1 MEVRYKLLLSKSFYC
16 RIEEQAA
23 RDRLETIFNYS
34 FELHS
39 HLNKTILENVTYI
52 LSEIEAWTF
61 NETIVNNTNINQ
73 TLLDIKTALQNI
85 SMSVASTTMVS
96 TYSDVRHL
104 VMEVGEFITRNNISL
119 ELNEETGTTLLNE
132 IEAVLDTLENL
143 TSNIQATD
151 QSMTAVA
158 DVLANLTNVADQALE
173 DFLLANDSYN
183 GAKNYSSRMD
193 KVIPSFV
200 ICTNNGSWLVEGNPR
215 CEGEQSFKTLYVVK
229 TLQIDGRFVILFN
242 CAFNNSNTMP
252 KYLFFCVLLGI
263 IRYGNNATMVT

>member
-1 MEVRYKLLLSKSFYC
+1 MEVQIVFEQIFFF

-23 RDRLETIFNYS
+23 RDRLETIFNNS

-39 HLNKTILENVTYI
+39 HLNKTIIENVTYI
-52 LSEIEAWTF
+52 LSEIEAF

-85 SMSVASTTMVS
+85 SMSVASTTLVS
-96 TYSDVRHL
+96 TNSDIRHW
-104 VMEVGEFITRNNISL
+104 VMEVDDFIIQHNISL
-119 ELNEETGTTLLNE
+119 ELNEKTGTTLLNE
-132 IEAVLDTLENL
+132 IEAVLDKLENL

-158 DVLANLTNVADQALE
+158 DVLANLTNVADRALE

-183 GAKNYSSRMD
+183 EAKIYSSRMN

-200 ICTNNGSWLVEGNPR
+200 ICTNNGTWHVEGSPR
-215 CEGEQSFKTLYVVK
+215 CEGE
-229 TLQIDGRFVILFN
+229 
-242 CAFNNSNTMP
+242 
-252 KYLFFCVLLGI
+252 
-263 IRYGNNATMVT
+263 